1 MQRPDMTV
9 SQSKILVLYTGG
21 TIGCLNTERGLTVQP
36 GFLSVSTIIGQVVTF
51 YASRIVVNSLIPQ
64 RMFLCDEQDWLRSQ
78 SAFNDPNA
86 GTVASHAHSQA
97 VYNAWL
103 GSEQLP
109 NPGKGEEEQI
119 LTGFET
125 PDEKTLITPVFRF
138 GGEMKKIRYTI
149 REVSRKVPLG
159 RVVVRRR
166 DVVWS
171 AVADLF

>member
-1 MQRPDMTV
+1 M
-9 SQSKILVLYTGG
+9 IW
-21 TIGCLNTERGLTVQP
+21 
-36 GFLSVSTIIGQVVTF
+36 
-51 YASRIVVNSLIPQ
+51 YASRIVINSLIPQ
-64 RMFLCDEQDWLRSQ
+64 RMFLCDGQDWLRSQ

-103 GSEQLP
+103 GSPQLP
-109 NPGKGEEEQI
+109 SGTSASGKGDGDEEQI

-125 PDEKTLITPVFRF
+125 PDERTLITPVFRF

-171 AVADLF
+171 AVADLS